1 MKKNKVTVDT
11 ETGEVLDSREPAFVK
26 LYLNHI
32 CDIHSTSAGAR
43 NVLYSMVKR
52 MQYDGIVAIRPKILE
67 NIANE
72 CGMKG
77 KTRIQQVRN
86 KISELSTTGYLQKED
101 HGVYAVNPW
110 YFGRGDWQ
118 KILSDRHSGIKGI
131 KFTTLFTNSGMEHSA
146 ESMLEDKEEPEEKK
160 KELPATVKPK
170 VPPFFDEMAKYGVDQ
185 NFIDQILKHRR
196 DIRSKKPTPKAMNL
210 ILLGMIRTVQQGL
223 MPSME
228 ACLNHL
234 VTETTWQGFKPEYLA
249 NTKKQNSRA
258 TPADQGGSIA
268 ATHERMK
275 RINWGGTPDDNK
287 RI

>member
-1 MKKNKVTVDT
+1 MKKILIDKG
-11 ETGEVLDSREPAFVK
+11 TGEVLDSREPAFVK

-32 CDIHSTSAGAR
+32 CDIHKASSGAR

-67 NIANE
+67 SIANE

-77 KTRIQQVRN
+77 KTKIQQVRN
-86 KISELSTTGYLQKED
+86 KISELSSIGYLKKED

-118 KILSDRHSGIKGI
+118 KILNDRHSGIKGI

-146 ESMLEDKEEPEEKK
+146 ESMIEGEEGNEEEGKK
-160 KELPATVKPK
+160 PPAKVEPKPN
-170 VPPFFDEMAKYGVDQ
+170 PFSDEMNKHGVDES
-185 NFIDQILKHRR
+185 FIDQILKHRR
-196 DIRSKKPTPKAMNL
+196 EIGSKRPTPKAMNL
-210 ILLGMIRTVQQGL
+210 ILLGMIRAVQQGL
-223 MPSME
+223 MPSMDD
-228 ACLNHL
+228 CLEYL
-234 VTETTWQGFKPEYLA
+234 VNETTWQSFKPEWIK
-249 NTKKQNSRA
+249 NTKPQSRGV
-258 TPADQGGSIA
+258 TPDDQGGDIS

-275 RINWGGTPDDNK
+275 KINWGGTTDDNQ

>member
-1 MKKNKVTVDT
+1 MKNNKVTLDT
-11 ETGEVLDSREPAFVK
+11 ETGEIFDSREPAFVK

-146 ESMLEDKEEPEEKK
+146 ESMLEDKEESEEKK

-170 VPPFFDEMAKYGVDQ
+170 APPFFDEMTKYGVDQ

-210 ILLGMIRTVQQGL
+210 ILKGMWLTVDNGIL
-223 MPSME
+223 PNLE
-228 ACLNHL
+228 ACLNHY
-234 VTETTWQGFKPEYLA
+234 VNETTWQGFKPDYFNGKNNGQPNHAKRDTANQLA
-249 NTKKQNSRA
+249 EQTGRDP
-258 TPADQGGSIA
+258 TDFIL
-268 ATHERMK
+268 
-275 RINWGGTPDDNK
+275 
-287 RI
+287 